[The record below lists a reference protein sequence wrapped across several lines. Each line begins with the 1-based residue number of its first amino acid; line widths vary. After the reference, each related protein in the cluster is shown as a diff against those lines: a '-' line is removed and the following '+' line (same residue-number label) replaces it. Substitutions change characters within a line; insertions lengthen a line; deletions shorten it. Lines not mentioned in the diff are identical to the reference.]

1 MVQRDYEE
9 QPEAPDLGA
18 SAQLES
24 EDHLASPAGDRDILD
39 AGYVPADRPYM
50 VDDEGVTARGMRE
63 GDTLEE
69 RLRRERG
76 DEPVD
81 PDRSGRLAVE
91 GQGAALETPNAMDAA
106 DVGLNGGAAGAEE
119 AAVHVVDDVQGVT
132 GREAMDEPSEG
143 GEPTDREEGGEPAGA
158 DVTGRGPDP
167 AWPQDPTDVDP
178 AQRPYPDRDAARRID
193 ESPDTGGSGAAVSGW
208 QDVGSEEGP

>member
-24 EDHLASPAGDRDILD
+24 GEHLASPAGDRDALD
-39 AGYVPADRPYM
+39 AGYVPADRPYV
-50 VDDEGVTARGMRE
+50 VDDDGVTARGMRE
-63 GDTLEE
+63 GDTLDE

-81 PDRSGRLAVE
+81 PDRSGRLAME
-91 GQGAALETPNAMDAA
+91 GQGAALERPNAMDAA

-132 GREAMDEPSEG
+132 GGEAMDEP
-143 GEPTDREEGGEPAGA
+143 PEGGEPAGA
-158 DVTGRGPDP
+158 DVTGRGADP
-167 AWPQDPTDVDP
+167 VWPQDPTDVDP
-178 AQRPYPDRDAARRID
+178 AQRPYPDRDAARTID

-208 QDVGSEEGP
+208 QDIGPEEGP